1 VTTTETR
8 RVPAPDGDSFD
19 AHVALPASTKGP
31 GVLLFHE
38 ALGSTDYLRGVADR
52 LAEVGYVVLAPDVF
66 WRQERNVA
74 LEHDEAGMMRAGEL
88 LGTFDPAVGAGDMA
102 GALAFLRDQPE
113 VSGSVGVVG
122 HCFGGLM
129 AYLVACQADPDCAVS
144 YYGVGI
150 DQALGQ
156 ASKLACPTLFHF
168 GTDDAFVPLET
179 VTRLREALGAK
190 PNVEFETYDG
200 AGHAF
205 DNPHAPWHDPDAAAR
220 AWERTQTFLGEHLQG

>member
-19 AHVALPASTKGP
+19 AHVALPDSRKGP
-31 GVLLFHE
+31 GILLFHE
-38 ALGSTDYLRGVADR
+38 ALGTTDYLRDVADR
-52 LAEVGYVVLAPDVF
+52 LAGLGYVVVAPDVF
-66 WRQERNVA
+66 WRQERNVE

-88 LGTFDPAVGAGDMA
+88 LGTFDPAVGASDMA

-129 AYLVACQADPDCAVS
+129 AYLVAGRADPDCAVS

-150 DQALGQ
+150 DQALDQ
-156 ASKLACPTLFHF
+156 TSKLECPALFHF
-168 GTDDAFVPLET
+168 GTDDAFVPPET
-179 VTRLREALGAK
+179 VTKLRDALGAK
-190 PNVEFETYDG
+190 PNVEFETYEG

-205 DNPHAPWHDPDAAAR
+205 DNPHAPWHDAEAAAG
-220 AWERTQTFLGEHLQG
+220 AWERTKTFLGEHLQG

>member
-1 VTTTETR
+1 MTRTETR

-38 ALGSTDYLRGVADR
+38 ALGSTGYLRDVADQ
-52 LAEVGYVVLAPDVF
+52 LGGLGYVVLAPDVF
-66 WRQERNVA
+66 WRQERNVE

-88 LGTFDPAVGAGDMA
+88 LGTFDPALGASDMA

-129 AYLVACQADPDCAVS
+129 SYLVACQADPDCAVS

-150 DQALGQ
+150 DQALDQ
-156 ASKLACPTLFHF
+156 ASTLACPALFHF
-168 GTDDAFVPLET
+168 GTDDAFVPVET
-179 VTRLREALGAK
+179 VAKLRDALGAK
-190 PNVEFETYDG
+190 PTVEFETYDG

-220 AWERTQTFLGEHLQG
+220 AWERTRTFLGEHLQG